1 MFVFKKRKH
10 PAVKLVWKSL
20 TQTGFITQLSSL
32 ACFTEPGLGTLVY
45 QLNNTRALRI
55 TKKPSHLLFTNYTGQ
70 EKTSIN

>member
-10 PAVKLVWKSL
+10 PTVKLVWKSL

-45 QLNNTRALRI
+45 QI
-55 TKKPSHLLFTNYTGQ
+55 TQGHY
-70 EKTSIN
+70 E